1 MKTMQIENKPSYR
14 RHILATSISAISTLL
29 VASSVAQASDIDIYQ
44 KAKSGTVTLM
54 MVLDTSGS
62 MGYPQ
67 IQDNSSACDLPSGA
81 SKTGY
86 NNENSTNGSPIYKR
100 YYCTATGSDKIYFHR
115 SYRANWKTYYQT
127 CGSPQADYTQCT
139 WSNETTNAPQYIGN
153 KKEEKIKIGGI
164 NYTYYYTAN
173 EEKFYDRI
181 TRLKDGMFDLLH
193 GNTDKGIKALD
204 DDKVIGLST
213 YSRPTKEGSKGDGIT
228 DDRLTTIPTRADGR
242 RAYMRIPARRLG
254 DKVNG
259 ITQRQLILNEIAA
272 LGANNGTPTA
282 HAYADAAA
290 YLMGTTTKDKDYS
303 GFAYAKSGFTSGNNY
318 IQPDSLKNMT
328 AENSQCSGQGIYV
341 LTDGEQNNNANAS
354 DLMKTALGNKGGNFS
369 CSNTGSEDSDNN
381 SNTAWDCT
389 NKFVQKLLKETD
401 NPAGISIKTAVVG
414 FGSEF
419 KDIPSFDRNLTVAQN
434 IAKIDNSSAKKV
446 AVKNTAKWGVNGE
459 GGWYY
464 GNESQD
470 VVDSVN
476 NFINSLSKTIPSV
489 TTGSPTIPKDALNPA
504 MLQDDAYYQQF
515 SPTPEKSYQ
524 LWVGNLK
531 KYLVASDGKL
541 KDKNGTTIVDD
552 KGALVDNYD
561 YWSVAIDE
569 AQKDADEYTI
579 GSTKFALRGGSWS
592 RLMLR
597 TNPVGD
603 PQSGTIQRK
612 VLTNR
617 DVNSSGQIV
626 EGNSLRQ
633 VKPTD
638 LTDTPYRNDP
648 YRGYLVRLLG
658 YNMDAAN
665 PPSDLN
671 NLKTASEFRQVGAVM
686 HSYPVLLTNKGKLSF
701 DTATKSMK
709 TTDRED
715 YVLFGTTQGVLHV
728 VKAGESG
735 KSGGGE
741 EVFSFV
747 PDEMVIMQRQAFEK
761 PEATNEGINKLFYG
775 IDGAWTAYTEYVLDK
790 DNSGNLTV
798 GDGKGGQKGVQDV
811 YGGLRMGG
819 KSYYALDLRDMKNPK
834 LKFHIDPSGTCSNSN
849 PLGCMG
855 QSWSK
860 PSIGFVNWKGKR
872 TRVMFVG
879 GGYDMGYESTNYDQ
893 TNKVGAGVYMFR
905 AEDEQG
911 TGTTGKAGDLLWW
924 GSANAS
930 DSTATTETGVI
941 GRNHTDM
948 KYSVVSEVR
957 TVDRDG
963 DDLVDHLY
971 FGDLGGQIWRVDLD
985 NSQKV
990 IGNVVKKPVRL
1001 FNGNLADGKS
1011 PRFYDMPAFSL
1022 YNDNGNIIA
1031 AISQGSG
1038 NRSKPLFADS
1048 AYSFDAIYNIYDK
1061 DVARKDLFNAT
1072 SWTTKDV
1079 VLSVITNDD
1088 RKDNTV
1094 LKAPF
1099 SRDGWYYKF
1108 TDCLSGKGDCNVYKE
1123 QTEKVFGTPIV
1134 LNKKLFVS
1142 TFDASKDGL
1151 AGDCGA
1157 GVKGASLMTTFCMPY
1172 GQCKAGDVT
1181 GTTRNII
1188 GAGIHTITVGNDVKD
1203 TGGSGDGSGDGS
1215 GGSGKNKNKV
1225 ASGQNYC
1232 IETGGR
1238 MTITVTGGNGM
1249 GEKTRMCLI
1258 PQRWYPKLN

>member
-1 MKTMQIENKPSYR
+1 MKTMQIEKKPSYR
-14 RHILATSISAISTLL
+14 RHVLATSISAISTLL
-29 VASSVAQASDIDIYQ
+29 VASSVAQASDIEIYQ
-44 KAKSGTVTLM
+44 AAKSGTVTLM

-67 IQDNSSACDLPSGA
+67 LKEYGKNSTHCDLPNGA
-81 SKTGY
+81 VYKGY
-86 NNENSTNGSPIYKR
+86 SNELSINGTPKYSR
-100 YYCTATGSDKIYFHR
+100 YYCLATGSDRIYKFR
-115 SYRANWKTYYQT
+115 SYTRKTGSGWNASTTRYYQT
-127 CGSPQADYTQCT
+127 CITPQSNYEDCT
-139 WSNETTNAPQYIGN
+139 WTTESKIAPQGLSANDISQVSIGS
-153 KKEEKIKIGGI
+153 EV
-164 NYTYYYTAN
+164 YYYSVA

-213 YSRPTKEGSKGDGIT
+213 YSRPTNGSA
-228 DDRLTTIPTRADGR
+228 TTIPTAADNY
-242 RAYMRIPARRLG
+242 RAYMRVPARPLG
-254 DKVNG
+254 EKVNG
-259 ITQRQLILNEIAA
+259 ITQRQLILNEVAV
-272 LGANNGTPTA
+272 LGGNGGTPTA

-303 GFAYAKSGFTSGNNY
+303 GFAYAKSGFTNGNNY

-341 LTDGEQNNNANAS
+341 LTDGEQNYNDNAS
-354 DLMKTALGNKGGNFS
+354 GLMKTALDSNFS
-369 CSNTGSEDSDNN
+369 CTVGGTQNN
-381 SNTAWDCT
+381 ATAWDCT
-389 NKFVQKLLKETD
+389 NQFVTKLLNENQ
-401 NPAGISIKTAVVG
+401 NPAGLKIKTAVVG

-419 KDIPSFDRNLTVAQN
+419 KDIPSFDRNLTAAQN
-434 IAKIDNSSAKKV
+434 IAKINSSDAKTV
-446 AVKNTAKWGVNGE
+446 IKNTAKWGVNGE

-476 NFINSLSKTIPSV
+476 SFINSLSKTIPSV
-489 TTGSPTIPKDALNPA
+489 TTGSPTIPKDALYPA
-504 MLQDDAYYQQF
+504 MLQNDAYYQQF
-515 SPTPEKSYQ
+515 SPTPDKSYQ

-531 KYLVASDGKL
+531 KYLVDTNGILKGKDGNKIVDSDGKL
-541 KDKNGTTIVDD
+541 
-552 KGALVDNYD
+552 LENYD
-561 YWSVAIDE
+561 FWATSIIPAN
-569 AQKDADEYTI
+569 KDADEDII
-579 GSTKFALRGGSWS
+579 GSTKFALRGGVWS

-597 TNPVGD
+597 TDPVSD
-603 PQSGTIQRK
+603 PQSGTVQRK

-617 DVNSSGQIV
+617 DINSSGQVI
-626 EGNSLRQ
+626 ESTSLRQ
-633 VKPTD
+633 VKLTD
-638 LTDTPYRNDP
+638 LTDTPYKNDR

-658 YNMDAAN
+658 YNIDAAN
-665 PPSDLN
+665 PPTDLDS
-671 NLKTASEFRQVGAVM
+671 LKSIAEFRQIGAVM

-701 DTATKSMK
+701 DTATKTMK
-709 TTDRED
+709 ATDRED
-715 YVLFGTTQGVLHV
+715 YVLFGTTQGILHV

-735 KSGGGE
+735 KAGGGE

-761 PEATNEGINKLFYG
+761 PEATKGGVNSLFYG

-834 LKFHIDPSGTCSNSN
+834 LKFHIDPSGNCSNSN

-930 DSTATTETGVI
+930 DSTATTETGII
-941 GRNHTDM
+941 GRNHAEM

-1001 FNGNLADGKS
+1001 FNGYLASGKS

-1022 YNDNGNIIA
+1022 YSDSGNIIA
-1031 AISQGSG
+1031 VISQGSG
-1038 NRSKPLFADS
+1038 NRSKPLLSDS
-1048 AYSFDAIYNIYDK
+1048 TYNYDAIYNIYDK
-1061 DVARKDLFNAT
+1061 DVVSKDLYT
-1072 SWTTKDV
+1072 IGSSLTKDIKPDN
-1079 VLSVITNDD
+1079 SVGLRLITDAD
-1088 RKDNTV
+1088 RKDDTT
-1094 LKAPF
+1094 LKARF
-1099 SRDGWYYKF
+1099 STNGWYYEF
-1108 TDCLSGKGDCNVYKE
+1108 TNCITGKGACNTYTK
-1123 QTEKVFGTPIV
+1123 QTEKVFGTPIA
-1134 LNKKLFVS
+1134 LNNKLFVS

-1172 GQCKAGDVT
+1172 GQCKVGDTT

-1188 GAGIHTITVGNDVKD
+1188 GAGIHTITVGNDITDPNGGGTGGGGSGGGSDDEKKVASSQNYCVD
-1203 TGGSGDGSGDGS
+1203 TGGR
-1215 GGSGKNKNKV
+1215 
-1225 ASGQNYC
+1225 
-1232 IETGGR
+1232 T
-1238 MTITVTGGNGM
+1238 TITVTGGSSA